1 MSAQYTEI
9 SLEEMDEFM
18 QSEGF
23 VKVAHN
29 PLNGF
34 EVQYDLM
41 HENGLRIRLFSTID
55 VRSDAGRGKG
65 SDAMRLILIAPDDS
79 IIRGAK
85 FTRIHRVKNWRKNLM
100 ARYNQILDAMDSEAI
115 SYCPSFDCPK
125 CTGTMRTLL
134 SRKQNNG
141 QPTIDS
147 FMGCDGYNGAGYETK
162 NCRNS
167 HSIKEGL
174 RQQEMIA

>member
-41 HENGLRIRLFSTID
+41 HKNGLRIRLFSTID

-65 SDAMRLILIAPDDS
+65 SDAMRLILIAPDES

-100 ARYNQILDAMDSEAI
+100 ARYNQILDAMDSEVI
-115 SYCPSFDCPK
+115 SYCPSFDCAK
-125 CTGTMRTLL
+125 CTGTIRTLL
-134 SRKQNNG
+134 AKGFKESG
-141 QPTIDS
+141 IST
-147 FMGCDGYNGAGYETK
+147 FMGCSGYQTN

-167 HSIKEGL
+167 HTVENGRIQRASM
-174 RQQEMIA
+174 R

>member
-41 HENGLRIRLFSTID
+41 HKNGLRIRLFSTID
-55 VRSDAGRGKG
+55 VRSDAGRRKG

-125 CTGTMRTLL
+125 CPGTIRTLL
-134 SRKQNNG
+134 AKQIS
-141 QPTIDS
+141 T
-147 FMGCDGYNGAGYETK
+147 FMGCSGYQTN

-167 HSIKEGL
+167 YNVEDGRML
-174 RQQEMIA
+174 RKRILWAW

>member
-1 MSAQYTEI
+1 MATYQEI

-18 QSEGF
+18 QAEGF

-41 HENGLRIRLFSTID
+41 HDNGLRIRLFSTID

-65 SDAMRLILIAPDDS
+65 SDAMRLILIAPDES

-100 ARYNQILDAMDSEAI
+100 ARYNEILDSMDSDVI
-115 SYCPSFDCPK
+115 SYCPPFDCAK
-125 CTGTMRTLL
+125 CTGTIRTLL
-134 SRKQNNG
+134 AKGFKESG
-141 QPTIDS
+141 IST
-147 FMGCDGYNGAGYETK
+147 FMGCSGYQTN

-167 HSIKEGL
+167 HTVENGWMQRASM
-174 RQQEMIA
+174 R